1 MARARNRQKIGSQVN
16 VETKADTAVLAA
28 IAGLSA
34 VALLA
39 GGCAERRDL
48 PAAPEPP
55 ARVTWEADIQPL
67 FADHC
72 VACHSGASPAANYDL
87 TTLEGVKSGGLDGTP
102 NAIAGQDD
110 CLLLVKSRSGGSM
123 NAFYG
128 TPDEVALL
136 EKWVIEDSLAVR

>member
-1 MARARNRQKIGSQVN
+1 MARAPHPRAGIR
-16 VETKADTAVLAA
+16 AAAVLAA
-28 IAGLSA
+28 MGVISTI
-34 VALLA
+34 ALLA
-39 GGCAERRDL
+39 AGCAERRDL

-67 FADHC
+67 FADRC
-72 VACHSGASPAANYDL
+72 NACHSGASPAANYDL
-87 TTLEGVKSGGLDGTP
+87 TTIEGVKSGGLDGTL

-128 TPDEVALL
+128 TPDEVALV
-136 EKWVIEDSLAVR
+136 EKWVVEDSLAVR